1 MLALLNVMRHFE
13 SFSQNAKILQWT
25 HVDFGLAAPEIHRE
39 SISQRI
45 VFWREV
51 GQDQTCPKLINL

>member
-13 SFSQNAKILQWT
+13 SFAKNAKILQWI

-39 SISQRI
+39 SIS
-45 VFWREV
+45 
-51 GQDQTCPKLINL
+51 